1 MKKVRLL
8 LFTLLPVLL
17 LGCNKIDK
25 KGSSDMMPMEDSV
38 SYSAPVDDE
47 FALQSVH
54 RMEDNE
60 TYPYRIELI
69 HEHLDSFLKGEIID
83 ENLEPYRDMVE
94 NKFYILDIHY
104 VMAGGIYFK
113 IIFPNHPHAEFVA
126 VTGIDVDDNDSI
138 TACHLFEI
146 KRDKKPCE

>member
-17 LGCNKIDK
+17 LGCNKTDE

-54 RMEDNE
+54 RMEDNDS
-60 TYPYRIELI
+60 YPYRIKLI

-83 ENLEPYRDMVE
+83 ENLELYRDMVE
-94 NKFYILDIHY
+94 NKFYILDVHC
-104 VMAGGIYFK
+104 VMGGVMYFK

-138 TACHLFEI
+138 TAYHLFEI
-146 KRDKKPCE
+146 KRKGK

>member
-8 LFTLLPVLL
+8 LLTLLSVLL
-17 LGCNKIDK
+17 LGCNKTDK
-25 KGSSDMMPMEDSV
+25 KGSTDMIPMEDSV
-38 SYSAPVDDE
+38 SYFAPVDDE
-47 FALQSVH
+47 FALQSVY

-83 ENLEPYRDMVE
+83 ENLEPYREMVE
-94 NKFYILDIHY
+94 NKFYILDVHY

-113 IIFPNHPHAEFVA
+113 FIFPNHPHAEFVA
-126 VTGIDVDDNDSI
+126 ATGIDVDDNDSI
-138 TACHLFEI
+138 TAYHLLDI
-146 KRDKKPCE
+146 KRKGN

>member
-8 LFTLLPVLL
+8 LLTLLSVLL
-17 LGCNKIDK
+17 LGCNKTDK
-25 KGSSDMMPMEDSV
+25 KGSTDMMPMEDSV
-38 SYSAPVDDE
+38 SYFAPVDDE

-83 ENLEPYRDMVE
+83 ENLEPYREMVE
-94 NKFYILDIHY
+94 NKFYILDVRY
-104 VMAGGIYFK
+104 VMAGGVCFK

-138 TACHLFEI
+138 TAYHLLDI
-146 KRDKKPCE
+146 KRKGN

>member
-1 MKKVRLL
+1 MEKVRLL

-17 LGCNKIDK
+17 LGCNKTDK
-25 KGSSDMMPMEDSV
+25 KGSTDMIPMEDSV
-38 SYSAPVDDE
+38 SYFAPVDDE

-60 TYPYRIELI
+60 TYPYRIKLI
-69 HEHLDSFLKGEIID
+69 HEHLDSFLRGEIID

-94 NKFYILDIHY
+94 NKFYILDVHY
-104 VMAGGIYFK
+104 VMAGGVCFK

-146 KRDKKPCE
+146 KRMGK

>member
-1 MKKVRLL
+1 
-8 LFTLLPVLL
+8 
-17 LGCNKIDK
+17 
-25 KGSSDMMPMEDSV
+25 MMPMEDSV

-83 ENLEPYRDMVE
+83 ENLEPYRDIVE
-94 NKFYILDIHY
+94 NIFYILDVHY
-104 VMAGGIYFK
+104 VMAGGVCFK

-138 TACHLFEI
+138 TAYHLFDI
-146 KRDKKPCE
+146 KRKGK

>member
-1 MKKVRLL
+1 MEKMRLL
-8 LFTLLPVLL
+8 LLALLPVLL
-17 LGCNKIDK
+17 LGCNKTDK

-38 SYSAPVDDE
+38 SYFAPVDDE

-54 RMEDNE
+54 RMEDNDS
-60 TYPYRIELI
+60 YPYRIKLI
-69 HEHLDSFLKGEIID
+69 HEHLDSFLRGEIID

-94 NKFYILDIHY
+94 NKFYILDVHC
-104 VMAGGIYFK
+104 VMGGTMYFK

-126 VTGIDVDDNDSI
+126 ATGIDVDDNDSI

-146 KRDKKPCE
+146 KRKGK